1 MAGRIL
7 LFQHPWLRWLDA
19 ARVVLG
25 LACLAAQVFPS
36 APAVPWVTILTAGF
50 TLWSLLPLLWRRAFE
65 KAPARTLCL
74 FVDTAFFMLFAA
86 LGADFDSW
94 LASAYYC
101 YLLLSAVLG
110 HDWPDVLIVSGACIA
125 FMALLPSPEAD
136 LLRRLVLFAGLLA
149 CALAVWKGK
158 LQRRLEQAARNGQD
172 LPEEVQKACAAER
185 DRIAG
190 DFHDGPLQDVISLQ
204 VRLEVV
210 KSLLERDPSGG
221 LKELDALQQ
230 LSKAVVTGLRSFLRT
245 MRPPPVEGPDLAA
258 SVRLV
263 VDDFQKDSDIQVRF
277 AAPTAPITA
286 APETALEALQILRE
300 ALHNVRKHS
309 QATRVVI
316 SLERTGQTLEMAV
329 EDDGAGFAFGGA
341 FTLEELERLRLGPQS
356 IQQRVRKLGGDLRL
370 ESRPG
375 QGAALRIWIPI

>member
-1 MAGRIL
+1 
-7 LFQHPWLRWLDA
+7 
-19 ARVVLG
+19 
-25 LACLAAQVFPS
+25 
-36 APAVPWVTILTAGF
+36 
-50 TLWSLLPLLWRRAFE
+50 
-65 KAPARTLCL
+65 
-74 FVDTAFFMLFAA
+74 MLFAA

-94 LASAYYC
+94 LASAFYC

-110 HDWPDVLIVSGACIA
+110 HDWPDVPIVSGSCIV

-149 CALAVWKGK
+149 CALAVSKGK
-158 LQRRLEQAARNGQD
+158 LQRRLEQAARNGQELQD
-172 LPEEVQKACAAER
+172 EVQKACAAER

-210 KSLLERDPSGG
+210 KNLLERDPSSG
-221 LKELDALQQ
+221 LKELEALQQ
-230 LSKAVVTGLRSFLRT
+230 VSQSVVTELRSFLRT
-245 MRPPPVEGPDLAA
+245 MRPPPIEGPDLAA

-263 VDDFQKDSDIQVRF
+263 VDDFQEGTDIQVRF

-309 QATRVVI
+309 QATGVVI

-329 EDDGAGFAFGGA
+329 EDDGAGFAFGGS